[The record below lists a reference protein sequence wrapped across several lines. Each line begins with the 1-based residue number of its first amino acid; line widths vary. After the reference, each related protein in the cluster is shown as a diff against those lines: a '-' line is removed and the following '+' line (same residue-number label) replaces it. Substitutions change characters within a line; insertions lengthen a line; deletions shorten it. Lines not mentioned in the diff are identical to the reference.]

1 MKTIHEIFETNPEL
15 LETKEVKEL
24 VMQFKIQF
32 DAIKKKHLNYWDKVT
47 QLTMNSDYFVIK
59 GMPCREVVEHIQN
72 ISFETEYIAT
82 P

>member
-1 MKTIHEIFETNPEL
+1 MKTVWEIFKDNPEL

-24 VMQFKIQF
+24 CDQFKIQM
-32 DAIKKKHLNYWDKVT
+32 DAIKRKHLNYWDKVT

-59 GMPCREVVEHIQN
+59 GMPCREVVEKIQN
-72 ISFETEYIAT
+72 LSFETKYIAA